1 MTADNE
7 SEQTIFKKGKYEK
20 NFTTVSNN
28 TFKNVV
34 LSWKA
39 KGLLIYLLTLPD
51 DWKISLAHL
60 IKQAPD
66 GRDSLMGG
74 VMELRKAGHIKIR
87 ENQRREGKFAGV
99 TYLIYE
105 EPQAPDDD
113 ALEPTT
119 NGKTAT
125 GKSVYGKTGY
135 GKTGYGKS
143 APTKYLLNKR
153 PNDKIK
159 DDEEEERNENFNSSI
174 QKQNQETAKVFK
186 SYESEIGVLTSL
198 IGNEIKAFLE
208 QDNVSP
214 DWIIAAIE
222 EASRNNKRSWSYIS
236 AIIKRW
242 QVEGFQSSN
251 KPESKSS
258 GKPQAKSKA
267 KPQTAGR
274 YVPEHEESQTI
285 VKGGTTYF
293 IEGKNRLAGDDV
305 ELQF

>member
-1 MTADNE
+1 MAAKNE
-7 SEQTIFKKGKYEK
+7 KRKTKNQYNPYVVGYYDKAVLVMLDANCAIIYHHLKSWCDYNKAHRQNLRDGRYWTFNSMRAWSELLPGFTEKQIRFSLEKLEKAGLIVTGSFNKQPYDRTKWYSVNPVPYEE
-20 NFTTVSNN
+20 
-28 TFKNVV
+28 
-34 LSWKA
+34 
-39 KGLLIYLLTLPD
+39 YLPD
-51 DWKISLAHL
+51 LWDFDLPNLANGEAKI
-60 IKQAPD
+60 
-66 GRDSLMGG
+66 G
-74 VMELRKAGHIKIR
+74 
-87 ENQRREGKFAGV
+87 
-99 TYLIYE
+99 
-105 EPQAPDDD
+105 EPIPMIN
-113 ALEPTT
+113 T
-119 NGKTAT
+119 NSNTM
-125 GKSVYGKTGY
+125 
-135 GKTGYGKS
+135 
-143 APTKYLLNKR
+143 
-153 PNDKIK
+153 IK

>member
-135 GKTGYGKS
+135 GKTVSGKS
-143 APTKYLLNKR
+143 VSTKYLLNKR
-153 PNDKIK
+153 RIDDKILN
-159 DDEEEERNENFNSSI
+159 DEIEEEEEERKENFSKNN
-174 QKQNQETAKVFK
+174 KQEIAKVFK
-186 SYESEIGVLTSL
+186 SYESEIGILTSL
-198 IGNEIKAFLE
+198 IGNEITACLE
-208 QDNVSP
+208 EGISP
-214 DWIIAAIE
+214 DWIISAIE
-222 EASRNNKRSWSYIS
+222 EASRNNARNWNYVR

-242 QVEGFQSSN
+242 QVDGFQSVNN
-251 KPESKSS
+251 KSE
-258 GKPQAKSKA
+258 A
-267 KPQTAGR
+267 KPKGKAQGKRIAGR
-274 YVPEHEESQTI
+274 KHNPNIPLEKRNDKRYAGMEFIGFDDEE
-285 VKGGTTYF
+285 GA
-293 IEGKNRLAGDDV
+293 E
-305 ELQF
+305 

>member
-113 ALEPTT
+113 ALEPT
-119 NGKTAT
+119 AT

-214 DWIIAAIE
+214 DWIVAAIE
-222 EASRNNKRSWSYIS
+222 EASRNNKRSWSYVS